1 MIQVFILPVKQW
13 SVAHIL
19 AIEIPLKMLSS
30 KKKKKKWL
38 SVGCSISHR
47 KYATNIPERESH
59 CLVIHQ
65 MHEGYLNSARC

>member
-30 KKKKKKWL
+30 KKKKNGFL
-38 SVGCSISHR
+38 SVAVSLTGNMPQIFLRGNH
-47 KYATNIPERESH
+47 T
-59 CLVIHQ
+59 V
-65 MHEGYLNSARC
+65 

>member
-30 KKKKKKWL
+30 KKKKKNGFL
-38 SVGCSISHR
+38 SVAVSLTGNMPQIFLRGNH
-47 KYATNIPERESH
+47 T
-59 CLVIHQ
+59 V
-65 MHEGYLNSARC
+65 